1 MAFRSVDETDN
12 LVTIKVVGVGGAGNN
27 ALNRMIQ
34 DDVKSVEFIAI
45 NTDKQD
51 LDANLA
57 PSKILLGDKVT
68 GGRGAGA
75 NPEVGR
81 RAAEDSRD
89 LISEALKD
97 AEMVFITAGMG
108 GGTGTGAAPLVAEIA
123 KEMGVLT
130 VGIVT
135 KPFGFEGNRK
145 MKQAEKGIAD
155 LGAHVDSLVVIPNE
169 RLKYITEERITL
181 ANAFTV
187 ADSVLKQ
194 GVQSITDLIKGH
206 GVLNLDFA
214 DVCAVLRDAGY
225 AHMCVASA
233 KGKDKAEE
241 VARKVITSPLL
252 ETSVSGAKGVMI
264 NFTADPEVAL
274 EDIYRAADII
284 REEADDDANIIWG
297 IVLDDE
303 LQDELRATV
312 IATGFAQPPAP
323 SQAPQKPV
331 MKPLS
336 SVGYTFKS
344 VTDPAAPVVP
354 AAPVA
359 TPAVK
364 PTSDL
369 TSFLN
374 PDEEAPAAPAAAAS
388 EGDGDSDEDFMR
400 LLDEITRGK

>member
-27 ALNRMIQ
+27 AVNRMIQ
-34 DDVKSVEFIAI
+34 DDVKSVDFIAV
-45 NTDKQD
+45 NTDGQD
-51 LDANLA
+51 LEANLA
-57 PSKILLGDKVT
+57 PEKILLGAKVT

-81 RAAEDSRD
+81 RAADDSREE
-89 LISEALKD
+89 ISQALQGS
-97 AEMVFITAGMG
+97 EMVFITAGMG

-123 KEMGVLT
+123 KEMGILT

-135 KPFGFEGNRK
+135 KPFGFEGSRK
-145 MKQAEKGIAD
+145 MKIAEKGIEE

-169 RLKYITEERITL
+169 RLKYITEDRITL
-181 ANAFTV
+181 ANAFGI

-214 DVCAVLRDAGY
+214 DVCAILRDAGY
-225 AHMCVASA
+225 AHMCVATA

-252 ETSVSGAKGVMI
+252 ETSVGGAKGVMI

-274 EDIYRAADII
+274 DDIYRAADII
-284 REEADDDANIIWG
+284 REEADPEANIIWG
-297 IVLDDE
+297 IVLDEE
-303 LQDELRATV
+303 LQDEMRATV
-312 IATGFAQPPAP
+312 IATGFDAPPKSELNLSKPSMQPMSA
-323 SQAPQKPV
+323 S
-331 MKPLS
+331 
-336 SVGYTFKS
+336 GYTFKA
-344 VTDPAAPVVP
+344 VDP
-354 AAPVA
+354 
-359 TPAVK
+359 VK
-364 PTSDL
+364 PV
-369 TSFLN
+369 
-374 PDEEAPAAPAAAAS
+374 APAAPAAPAVDTSFLKDEPAAPAAPAA
-388 EGDGDSDEDFMR
+388 ENTDGDSDEDFMR